1 VKTIWSSIPA
11 LIVIG
16 AVLIPLGIYAL
27 LGVGEKILTGL
38 SPNWALR
45 WRPWLWLAIPM
56 LVVAV
61 VLVYPLVVTIFYAFR
76 NAKSSDWT
84 GLRNF
89 TWAFSG
95 DMMSVI
101 SNSLLWLVALPVG
114 TVLLSLTAAVLF
126 DRVKYERLAI
136 TIILLPTAISFTA
149 ASIIWRQ
156 LYSYQPPGQTQL
168 GFLNAAL
175 TLIPGTEPVAWLQ
188 TPLVNS
194 LCLIFVALWATI
206 GVATLIVS
214 AAVKGVPQELAEA
227 ATLDGAG
234 AWRIFFT
241 ITLPLIVPALLVVL
255 TTAAIFALKVFD
267 IVFVMTNGNFGTDV
281 VANRMYAELFTTNHL
296 GHASAI
302 AVILL
307 LVAMPIAL
315 INMRQ
320 FKREMAK

>member
-1 VKTIWSSIPA
+1 MKTIWSSIPA

-16 AVLIPLGIYAL
+16 AVLIPLGVYAI
-27 LGVGEKILTGL
+27 LGVGEKLLTGL
-38 SPNWALR
+38 NATRAGR
-45 WRPWLWLAIPM
+45 WRPWLWLSMPLLIVGVI
-56 LVVAV
+56 LI
-61 VLVYPLVVTIFYAFR
+61 YPLVVTIFYAFR
-76 NAKSSDWT
+76 NAKSSDWV
-84 GLRNF
+84 GFKNF

-95 DMMSVI
+95 DMVGVI

-114 TVLLSLTAAVLF
+114 TVLLALTAAVLF

-136 TIILLPTAISFTA
+136 TIVLLPTAISFTA

-168 GFLNAAL
+168 GLLNAVVM
-175 TLIPGTEPVAWLQ
+175 LIPGTEPVAWLQ

-214 AAVKGVPQELAEA
+214 AAVKNVPQELAEA

-234 AWRIFFT
+234 PWRILFT
-241 ITLPLIVPALLVVL
+241 ITLPMIVPALLVVL

-296 GHASAI
+296 GHASGI

-307 LVAMPIAL
+307 IVAMPIAL

-320 FKREMAK
+320 FQREAAK

>member
-1 VKTIWSSIPA
+1 MKTIWSSIPA

-16 AVLIPLGIYAL
+16 ALVIPLGVYAI
-27 LGVGEKILTGL
+27 LGVGEKVLAGL
-38 SPNWALR
+38 RPTRAIR

-61 VLVYPLVVTIFYAFR
+61 ILIYPLVITIFYAFR
-76 NAKSSDWT
+76 NARSSDWA
-84 GLRNF
+84 GFRNF

-95 DMMSVI
+95 DMVSVM

-114 TVLLSLTAAVLF
+114 TVLLSLAAAVLF
-126 DRVKYERLAI
+126 DRVKYERLAV

-206 GVATLIVS
+206 GVATLIVL

-227 ATLDGAG
+227 ATIDGAG
-234 AWRIFFT
+234 PWRILFT

-281 VANRMYAELFTTNHL
+281 VANRMYAELFTTSNL

-307 LVAMPIAL
+307 LVAMPVAL

-320 FKREMAK
+320 FRREMVK